1 VARPSVT
8 SQSRECSA
16 TRLGEPLGLR
26 TAKAAAVGT
35 NPNGAARRPYHVVHY
50 ERPVAYGDAE
60 PGAALGHVGVVLKAS
75 FQGVGLQG
83 NAGVRLPLGPGLWI
97 AQRTEPQLRLKWA
110 SHIVCLQEGG
120 RDHGATELIQKRR
133 GLEGLFGRGHHADGQ
148 IDCVALDVAR
158 VGRFANSHLH
168 RWMGGVEPWEAG
180 YQPLHRQ
187 ASVAGDAEAR
197 LPRARRLRRGGFKR
211 AEDGRE
217 LVRQFQ
223 SRILERQPVLRCAH
237 QGKAE
242 RGFTVANLP
251 ADRAVDHKSRTSGCF
266 AATIIWTLVLI
277 GLFCATTPWVHTS
290 AAIRTAPIGS
300 YPRWR
305 SPIRAS
311 PGGSLR

>member
-1 VARPSVT
+1 MRMAKSTASRWTSRGSVD
-8 SQSRECSA
+8 SQIRTCTDGWA
-16 TRLGEPLGLR
+16 AWNLG
-26 TAKAAAVGT
+26 
-35 NPNGAARRPYHVVHY
+35 
-50 ERPVAYGDAE
+50 
-60 PGAALGHVGVVLKAS
+60 
-75 FQGVGLQG
+75 
-83 NAGVRLPLGPGLWI
+83 
-97 AQRTEPQLRLKWA
+97 
-110 SHIVCLQEGG
+110 
-120 RDHGATELIQKRR
+120 RR
-133 GLEGLFGRGHHADGQ
+133 G
-148 IDCVALDVAR
+148 I
-158 VGRFANSHLH
+158 SHFI
-168 RWMGGVEPWEAG
+168 
-180 YQPLHRQ
+180 
-187 ASVAGDAEAR
+187 AR
-197 LPRARRLRRGGFKR
+197 LPWQETLRLACPAPAGSGFKR